1 MRAACEQE
9 VLACQRDA
17 AQLAFGSVVV
27 DLDASVVAKAARY
40 RRRCRG
46 EQTGSRWVRRRGE
59 AIRARAGALPGRRG
73 FTARHPCRACR
84 RHGRRRD
91 SARARAP
98 LCGLGDRDRSRRS
111 PASPRHCRS
120 TPREECGSNAPTVAR
135 LGCRFGMRSH
145 RRAMIRGANLREA
158 SFDRGALLR
167 CQHRHDA
174 LAQGFY
180 LRTRR
185 ARSRCERTAELLA
198 DFTNLQMLCAR
209 HVCRPHRSSDRR
221 AMVSAMVTGGSLRGI
236 GDADTGKCNTGD
248 DSGAECASG
257 R

>member
-1 MRAACEQE
+1 MRVGATQRNARSAALLSISMRPSSQERHVTADDVAANKPAPDGYVAAAKEFELAPERCLVVENSPQGVHAGRAAGM
-9 VLACQRDA
+9 D
-17 AQLAFGSVVV
+17 
-27 DLDASVVAKAARY
+27 VVA
-40 RRRCRG
+40 
-46 EQTGSRWVRRRGE
+46 
-59 AIRARAGALPGRRG
+59 IL
-73 FTARHPCRACR
+73 
-84 RHGRRRD
+84 
-91 SARARAP
+91 
-98 LCGLGDRDRSRRS
+98 RS
-111 PASPRHCRS
+111 PAPPRHCRS
-120 TPREECGSNAPTVAR
+120 TPREECGSNAPMVAR
-135 LGCRFGMRSH
+135 LGCRYGMRSH